1 MGDSGKK
8 HYKSA
13 LLKSLV
19 GSGKLGNIKH
29 QAKVYGLCSLAP
41 FKRRVFDAFQKEF
54 PVKKNKGGLVTNN
67 FKGTF

>member
-8 HYKSA
+8 HYKSD
-13 LLKSLV
+13 LLNSLV
-19 GSGKLGNIKH
+19 GTGKIGKIKH
-29 QAKVYGLCSLAP
+29 QATVYGLSSLSP